1 MSVIKDENT
10 LLNTIKRID
19 QKIDKLNDQK
29 IIAFFDSL
37 GLDGR
42 EDIPPA
48 ADFLKWETILVVV
61 PNRHISHELKYFKY
75 SISRLS
81 FVTNPYAKQI
91 HVYDFKEWN
100 AITRNKTQF
109 QVRELLKTSFGG
121 VRDITEGMN

>member
-19 QKIDKLNDQK
+19 QEIDKLNDKK
-29 IIAFFDSL
+29 IIAFFESL
-37 GLDGR
+37 GLTER
-42 EDIPPA
+42 EDVPK
-48 ADFLKWETILVVV
+48 DFLKWETILIVV

-75 SISRLS
+75 SIARLS
-81 FVTNPYAKQI
+81 FVTNPYAQQI
-91 HVYDFKEWN
+91 HIYDFKEWN

-121 VRDITEGMN
+121 VRNSIEGMN

>member
-10 LLNTIKRID
+10 LLSTIKRID
-19 QKIDKLNDQK
+19 EKIDKLNDQK
-29 IIAFFDSL
+29 IIAFFDHL
-37 GLDGR
+37 GLTDR
-42 EDIPPA
+42 PDVPK
-48 ADFLKWETILVVV
+48 DFLKWETILIVV

-91 HVYDFKEWN
+91 HIYDFKEWN

-121 VRDITEGMN
+121 VRDVTEGMN